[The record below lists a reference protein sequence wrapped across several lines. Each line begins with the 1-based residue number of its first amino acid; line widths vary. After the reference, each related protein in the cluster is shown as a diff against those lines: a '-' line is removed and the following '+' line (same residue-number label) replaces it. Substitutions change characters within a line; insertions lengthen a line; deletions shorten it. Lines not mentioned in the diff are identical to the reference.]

1 MYDRKEYSSR
11 YQTSI
16 SNIIQFYK
24 EQIRRFEKIGIG
36 NQTEFRTIVTEQL
49 LAITRKRLSELQ
61 QQKLNRWMKKRGL
74 NGFE

>member
-1 MYDRKEYSSR
+1 MYNQKEYSSR

-24 EQIRRFEKIGIG
+24 EQIRRFEKIGLG
-36 NQTEFRTIVTEQL
+36 NQTEFRTIITERL
-49 LAITRKRLSELQ
+49 LAATRRRLSELQ
-61 QQKLNRWMKKRGL
+61 EQKVNGWIKKRGL